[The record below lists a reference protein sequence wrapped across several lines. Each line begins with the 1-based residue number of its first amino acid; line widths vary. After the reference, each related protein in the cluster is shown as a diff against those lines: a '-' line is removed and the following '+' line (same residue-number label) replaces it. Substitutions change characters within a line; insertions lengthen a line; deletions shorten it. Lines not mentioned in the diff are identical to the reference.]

1 MKGVDSMAVT
11 ADMVKKSLILEY
23 VVGTDDEGKDVL
35 GSQRFSKIKTAAT
48 DDALNAVAQAMAPVL
63 KNGLLYVKKEEDSVL
78 G

>member
-1 MKGVDSMAVT
+1 MAVT

-23 VVGTDDEGKDVL
+23 VVGTDDEGKDVI
-35 GSQRFSKIKTAAT
+35 GSQRFSKIKTTAT
-48 DDALNAVAQAMAPVL
+48 DDALNSVAQAMAPVL

>member
-11 ADMVKKSLILEY
+11 ADIVKKSLILEY

>member
-1 MKGVDSMAVT
+1 MAVT

-78 G
+78 A